1 MYKENALSNI
11 SGTVSASKVT
21 INSHNY
27 TFEELYTLP
36 SWENFIFPNKK

>member
-36 SWENFIFPNKK
+36 S